1 MTPAFST
8 TFEAIG
14 TKWQIDILE
23 PIEKERSDALLL
35 RIKERIAEFDKNYS
49 RFRSDSLVTEMSRR
63 AGKYELPSDARS
75 MMALYRELY
84 ELTDGAM
91 TPLVGQLISDAGYDA
106 EYSLVP
112 KELSQ
117 VPAWNEVLV
126 WNENTLTLKKPALLD
141 FGAIGKGY
149 LIDIV
154 AGLIRTE
161 GIQSFSVDAGG
172 NIVYEDPFDVPLT
185 VGLENPE
192 DSEEVIG
199 TVKISNQSICGS
211 SGNRRTW
218 STFHHIMN
226 PRTLSSPQHIAAL
239 WVIAETTM
247 LADGLS
253 TALFFAEP
261 DKLAERYEFEY
272 LIVYSDFSSIQSPG
286 FRAHLF

>member
-49 RFRSDSLVTEMSRR
+49 RFRSDSLVTEMSCI
-63 AGKYELPSDARS
+63 AGKYELPSDARP

-154 AGLIRTE
+154 AGLIRAD
-161 GIQSFSVDAGG
+161 GVQSFSVDAGG
-172 NIVYEDPFDVPLT
+172 DIVYEDPFDVPLT

-211 SGNRRTW
+211 SGNRRAW
-218 STFHHIMN
+218 GTFHHIMN
-226 PRTLSSPQHIAAL
+226 PHTLSSPQHIAAL

-261 DKLAERYEFEY
+261 DKLAQRYEFEY